1 MTPKPKRTIRKAVVA
16 KPTNKDTDKQSKGK
30 KNKKTTNLAGEIGI
44 LGWLVVAGV
53 IIYLGWLATNLGTG
67 PS

>member
-1 MTPKPKRTIRKAVVA
+1 MTQKINRVKNKTFNKKP
-16 KPTNKDTDKQSKGK
+16 DSK
-30 KNKKTTNLAGEIGI
+30 KNPKSTNLAGEIGI

-53 IIYLGWLATNLGTG
+53 IIYLGWLATNLGSG